1 MPKQKTHKGLK
12 KRFKLSAKGKL
23 LHRSAGTSHLL
34 SHKNSKRKRK
44 LRKASVVHAVE
55 QKRLRDLI
63 GK

>member
-1 MPKQKTHKGLK
+1 MPKMKTHKGLK

-34 SHKNSKRKRK
+34 SHKSSKRKRK

-55 QKRLRDLI
+55 QKRLRDLM